1 MNLWFEFCWPADREK
16 CKVSPAQRSAL
27 MGMPVSTPRTWCFG
41 VFELDASSGELRR
54 NGTRIKLREQPV
66 RILLLLLEHAGQMVT
81 REELRQHL
89 WPSDTFVDFDHSL
102 NSAVMKLREAL
113 GDSADKPLYIETIPK
128 KGYRF
133 VAPVSSGHAAI
144 KTEDER
150 VASVPHAPSAEPPR
164 APTKAAALS
173 DPFTSEDPTVS
184 NEDLRS
190 ESNAPSPRR
199 SVWLPALRAS
209 AVPVL
214 LIVAITLG
222 TLGWRNR
229 FLGRAAQP
237 QIKSL
242 AVLPLENLSG
252 DPSQEYFAEGMTD
265 ELITELARI
274 PALRVVSRTSVMQV
288 QDKGVRKPLQQIADE
303 LKVDALVE
311 GSVVR
316 SGDKVRI
323 TAQLID
329 ARNDKHLWAQS
340 FESQTSDVLSLQ
352 DSVAREIASQTK
364 TVLAPPARGDRNT
377 MPINPA
383 AYDAYLRGR
392 YFLSK
397 RDAVK
402 STPYFQQAISLDPS
416 YASAYAGL
424 ADAFETRWVFGDAK
438 TEDAMPKALA
448 AARRAIELDPENG
461 EAYAALGAIETD
473 YEWNW
478 TAAERDL
485 TRAIALSPSYST
497 AELRYAIF
505 LDATDRPEEAVTHMR
520 RALELDPLSF
530 FMNRHLGST
539 LYIARHYDEALY
551 YLRRAG
557 EMEPNRPDVVES
569 WISAIYE
576 KEGRQDDAIT
586 HDLLSLGGDHPQSEV
601 ERLRSIY
608 QRAGWKAFWQARIDM
623 MAPEADRYPW
633 VPYGLGVSYL
643 RLGDRDRAFSWFN
656 RAVDQRCYC
665 VTWLKVDPLVDDIRT
680 DRRYDDLL
688 RRVYLSQ

>member
-1 MNLWFEFCWPADREK
+1 
-16 CKVSPAQRSAL
+16 
-27 MGMPVSTPRTWCFG
+27 MGMPTNTAGQIWRFG
-41 VFELDASSGELRR
+41 VFEFDAYSMELRR
-54 NGTRIKLREQPV
+54 AGIPIKLRDQSS
-66 RILLLLLEHAGQMVT
+66 RILAYLLEHAGQMVA
-81 REELRQHL
+81 REELRQLL
-89 WPSDTFVDFDHSL
+89 WPVDTFVDFDHSL
-102 NSAVMKLREAL
+102 NTAVMTLREAL
-113 GDSADKPLYIETIPK
+113 GDKADKPLYIETLPK
-128 KGYRF
+128 RGYRF
-133 VAPVSSGHAAI
+133 VAPVSSGPAPI
-144 KTEDER
+144 DIEDER
-150 VASVPHAPSAEPPR
+150 FASIPHAPSAEAARPPVE
-164 APTKAAALS
+164 AAALS
-173 DPFTSEDPTVS
+173 APLPTQDPTAS
-184 NEDLRS
+184 KGDPRS
-190 ESNAPSPRR
+190 EPNAPSPRL
-199 SVWLPALRAS
+199 SVWLPPLRAA
-209 AVPVL
+209 AVPAL
-214 LIVAITLG
+214 LVAAIGLG
-222 TLGWRNR
+222 ALGWRNR
-229 FLGRAAQP
+229 FLDRAAEP

-252 DPSQEYFAEGMTD
+252 DPSQEYFADGMTD

-288 QDKGVRKPLQQIADE
+288 QDKGIHKSLQQIAGA

-352 DSVAREIASQTK
+352 DSVAREIATQTK
-364 TVLAPPARGDRNT
+364 TVLTPPARAGRNDT
-377 MPINPA
+377 MRINPA

-402 STPYFQQAISLDPS
+402 STAYFERAISLEAS

-424 ADAFETRWVFGDAK
+424 ADALETQSVFGDVK
-438 TEDAMPKALA
+438 TQDGMPKALA
-448 AARRAIELDPENG
+448 AAKRAIELDPENG
-461 EAYAALGAIETD
+461 EAYAALGTIETS

-485 TRAIALSPSYST
+485 THAIALSPSYSY

-505 LDATDRPEEAVTHMR
+505 LDATNRPEDAVTHMR

-530 FMNRHLGST
+530 YMNRQLGTT
-539 LYIARHYDEALY
+539 LYLARHYDEALY

-557 EMEPNRPDVVES
+557 EMEPNLAGIVEN

-576 KEGRQDDAIT
+576 KEGRQDDAVA
-586 HDLLSLGGDHPQSEV
+586 HELVALGGDHPQTEV

-608 QRAGWKAFWQARIDM
+608 QHAGWKAYWQARIDM
-623 MAPEADRYPW
+623 IAPDADRYPW
-633 VPYGLGVSYL
+633 VPCVLGVDYL
-643 RLGDRDRAFSWFN
+643 RLGDRDLAFSWFN
-656 RAVDQRCYC
+656 RAVDQRCWC
-665 VTWLKVDPLVDDIRT
+665 MTLLKVDPLMDDIRT
-680 DRRYDDLL
+680 DRRYHDLL
-688 RRVYLSQ
+688 RRVNLAE

>member
-1 MNLWFEFCWPADREK
+1 MGKPTNTA
-16 CKVSPAQRSAL
+16 AQIWR
-27 MGMPVSTPRTWCFG
+27 FG
-41 VFELDASSGELRR
+41 VFEFDAYSMELRR
-54 NGTRIKLREQPV
+54 AGIPIKIRDQPC
-66 RILLLLLEHAGQMVT
+66 RILVCLLEHAGQMVT
-81 REELRQHL
+81 REELRQLL
-89 WPSDTFVDFDHSL
+89 WPSDTFVDFGHSL
-102 NSAVMKLREAL
+102 NTAVMTLREAL
-113 GDSADKPLYIETIPK
+113 GDKADKPIYIETLPK

-133 VAPVSSGHAAI
+133 VAPVSLGRTAI
-144 KTEDER
+144 KPEDE
-150 VASVPHAPSAEPPR
+150 VTSAPHDASAEPTRPP
-164 APTKAAALS
+164 AKSAALS
-173 DPFTSEDPTVS
+173 AASTNQDLTSGKG
-184 NEDLRS
+184 DLRKLP
-190 ESNAPSPRR
+190 NAPSQRL
-199 SVWLPALRAS
+199 SVWLTALRAP

-214 LIVAITLG
+214 LIVVLVLG
-222 TLGWRNR
+222 VLGWRNR
-229 FLGRAAQP
+229 FLVRAAQP

-288 QDKGVRKPLQQIADE
+288 QGKGVRKPLQQIADE

-352 DSVAREIASQTK
+352 DSVAREISSQTK
-364 TVLAPPARGDRNT
+364 TALTPPARGDRNT
-377 MPINPA
+377 MPIDPA

-402 STPYFQQAISLDPS
+402 GTAYFQQAISVDPS

-424 ADAFETRWVFGDAK
+424 ADAFETQSIFGSIK
-438 TEDAMPKALA
+438 TQDGMPKALA
-448 AARRAIELDPENG
+448 AAKRAIELDPENG

-497 AELRYAIF
+497 AELRYAIL
-505 LDATDRPEEAVTHMR
+505 LDATNRPEEAVTHMR

-530 FMNRHLGST
+530 FMNRHLGTT

-557 EMEPNRPDVVES
+557 EMEPNLPDVVDP

-576 KEGRQDDAIT
+576 KEGRQDDAVT
-586 HDLLSLGGDHPQSEV
+586 HDLVAMGEDHPQIEV
-601 ERLRSIY
+601 ERLRSVY
-608 QRAGWKAFWQARIDM
+608 QHAGWKAYWQAHIDM
-623 MAPEADRYPW
+623 WSPDPERYPW
-633 VPYGLGVSYL
+633 VPCALGWSYL
-643 RLGDRDRAFSWFN
+643 RLGDHDHAFSWFN

-665 VTWLKVDPLVDDIRT
+665 IIWLKVDPLMDDVRT
-680 DRRYDDLL
+680 DRRYHDLL
-688 RRVYLSQ
+688 RRLNLSE

>member
-1 MNLWFEFCWPADREK
+1 
-16 CKVSPAQRSAL
+16 
-27 MGMPVSTPRTWCFG
+27 MGMPTNTAAQIWRFG
-41 VFELDASSGELRR
+41 VFEFDAYSMELRR
-54 NGTRIKLREQPV
+54 AGIPIKLRDQPS
-66 RILLLLLEHAGQMVT
+66 RILAYLLEHAGQMVT
-81 REELRQHL
+81 RDELRQLL
-89 WPSDTFVDFDHSL
+89 WPADTFVDFDHSL
-102 NSAVMKLREAL
+102 NTAVMTLREAL
-113 GDSADKPLYIETIPK
+113 GDKADKPLYIETLPRR
-128 KGYRF
+128 GYRF
-133 VAPVSSGHAAI
+133 VAPVSLGRAAVR
-144 KTEDER
+144 TEDEG
-150 VASVPHAPSAEPPR
+150 VASVPHAPSAESAKPP
-164 APTKAAALS
+164 AEAAALS
-173 DPFTSEDPTVS
+173 APLTSQDQTASYGGPSSEPKA
-184 NEDLRS
+184 LRL
-190 ESNAPSPRR
+190 RL
-199 SVWLPALRAS
+199 SVWLTALRVAAVPALLVTVISLA
-209 AVPVL
+209 
-214 LIVAITLG
+214 

-229 FLGRAAQP
+229 FLARAAEP

-252 DPSQEYFAEGMTD
+252 DPSQEYFADGMTD

-274 PALRVVSRTSVMQV
+274 PGLRVVSRTSVMQV
-288 QDKGVRKPLQQIADE
+288 QGKGVHKSLQQIAGA
-303 LKVDALVE
+303 LNVDALVE

-364 TVLAPPARGDRNT
+364 TVLAPTRGDRNT

-402 STPYFQQAISLDPS
+402 SAAYFQQAISLDAS

-424 ADAFETRWVFGDAK
+424 ADALETQSVFGDVK
-438 TEDAMPKALA
+438 TQDGMPKALA
-448 AARRAIELDPENG
+448 AAKRAIELDPENG
-461 EAYAALGAIETD
+461 EAYTALGTIETS

-485 TRAIALSPSYST
+485 THAIALSPSYSY

-505 LDATDRPEEAVTHMR
+505 LDATDHPEDAVTHMR

-530 FMNRHLGST
+530 YMNRQLGTT
-539 LYIARHYDEALY
+539 LYLARHYDEALS

-557 EMEPNRPDVVES
+557 EMEPNLAGIVEN
-569 WISAIYE
+569 WVSAIYE
-576 KEGRQDDAIT
+576 KEGRQDDAVA
-586 HDLLSLGGDHPQSEV
+586 HELVALGGDHPQIEI

-608 QRAGWKAFWQARIDM
+608 QHAGWKAYWQARIDM
-623 MAPEADRYPW
+623 IAPDADRHPW
-633 VPYGLGVSYL
+633 VPCTLGVDYL
-643 RLGDRDRAFSWFN
+643 RLGDRDLAFSWFN
-656 RAVDQRCYC
+656 RAVDQRCWC
-665 VTWLKVDPLVDDIRT
+665 MTLLKVDPLLDDIRT
-680 DRRYDDLL
+680 DRRYHDLL
-688 RRVYLSQ
+688 RRLNLSE

>member
-1 MNLWFEFCWPADREK
+1 MSKLTNA
-16 CKVSPAQRSAL
+16 A
-27 MGMPVSTPRTWCFG
+27 GTWRFG
-41 VFELDASSGELRR
+41 VFEFDAHSMELRR
-54 NGTRIKLREQPV
+54 AGVPVKLRDQSSRV
-66 RILLLLLEHAGQMVT
+66 LAYLLEHAGGMVT
-81 REELRQHL
+81 REALRQLL

-102 NSAVMKLREAL
+102 NTVAMTLREAP
-113 GDSADKPLYIETIPK
+113 GDKADKPLYIETLPR

-133 VAPVSSGHAAI
+133 VAPVSTGVTAI
-144 KTEDER
+144 KAEDEMG
-150 VASVPHAPSAEPPR
+150 ASVPQAPSAEPARP
-164 APTKAAALS
+164 PTTAAVS
-173 DPFTSEDPTVS
+173 DPFASEDPTVS
-184 NEDLRS
+184 NEDLPS
-190 ESNAPSPRR
+190 ESDARGPRR
-199 SVWLPALRAS
+199 SVWPPSLRAS
-209 AVPVL
+209 AFPALLVVVL
-214 LIVAITLG
+214 VLG
-222 TLGWRNR
+222 ALGWRNR
-229 FLGRAAQP
+229 LLGRAAQP

-316 SGDKVRI
+316 SGDEVRI

-340 FESQTSDVLSLQ
+340 FESQTSDVLSLEG
-352 DSVAREIASQTK
+352 SVAREIASQTK
-364 TVLAPPARGDRNT
+364 TALTPPAGGDRNDT
-377 MPINPA
+377 RRINPA

-392 YFLSK
+392 YFLNK
-397 RDAVK
+397 RDGIK
-402 STPYFQQAISLDPS
+402 STAYFQQAISLDAS

-424 ADAFETRWVFGDAK
+424 ADAFETQSLFGDIK
-438 TEDAMPKALA
+438 TQDGMPKALA
-448 AARRAIELDPENG
+448 AAKRAVELHPENG
-461 EAYAALGAIETD
+461 EAYAALGGIETD

-485 TRAIALSPSYST
+485 KRAIALSPSYSY

-557 EMEPNRPDVVES
+557 EMEPNRPEVVEN

-576 KEGRQDDAIT
+576 KEGRQDDAVT
-586 HDLLSLGGDHPQSEV
+586 HELVALSGDHPQVDV

-608 QRAGWKAFWQARIDM
+608 QHAGWKAYWQARIDM
-623 MAPEADRYPW
+623 MSLEMDRDPW

-656 RAVDQRCYC
+656 RAVDQRC
-665 VTWLKVDPLVDDIRT
+665 VGMTWLKVDPLLDDMRT
-680 DRRYDDLL
+680 DRRYNDLL
-688 RRVYLSQ
+688 RRVYLSE